1 MTADKVGI
9 AMSGGVDSTVAA
21 ILLKEQG
28 YEVHGFFM
36 ELPLPDRELQIQ
48 RVRETAKTLAIP
60 LRIVDMQQQFSAT
73 IINDFVAT
81 YIRGYTPNPCV
92 VCNASIKFGALLT
105 YMLEQGMEKMATGHY
120 ARIERNDKGGYRLLR
135 AMDPKKDQ
143 SYFLCRLGQQQLA
156 RILFPLA
163 SWRKSDIVA
172 RAAAL
177 GLGDYSGTESQDVCF
192 LATGLKQFLTKH
204 GVEEKS
210 GEIVTND
217 GRVLGRHSGISHFTV
232 GQRRGLGLP
241 DATPWYVI
249 GLDRKHNRII
259 VGKNGDLFHNRVLIR
274 DLHWL
279 DGEPTLPWRGLV
291 QLRSRHQPSTARLER
306 KNENTWEIIF
316 AEPQRAITPGQFAV
330 LYEQDRVAGSG
341 IIMTRESCPP

>member
-36 ELPLPDRELQIQ
+36 ELPLPDSELQIQ

-120 ARIERNDKGGYRLLR
+120 ARIERNDTGGYRLLR

-172 RAAAL
+172 RAAVL

-217 GRVLGRHSGISHFTV
+217 GRVLGHHMGISHFTV

-241 DATPWYVI
+241 DVTPWYVV

-259 VGKNGDLFHNRVLIR
+259 VGKNEDLFHNRVLIR

-279 DGEPTLPWRGLV
+279 DREPDIPWQGLV
-291 QLRSRHQPSTARLER
+291 QLRSRHTPSAARLEQ

-330 LYEQDRVAGSG
+330 LYEKKRVVGSG
-341 IIMTRESCPP
+341 IIQARKP